1 MRTGYNR
8 YFRIAGPPVKLVVSH
23 LRSTGK
29 QPVHTPSQE
38 IVTPSPASPPSNI
51 PRVWAALL
59 ALLLGYYFVL
69 GPARELWLNYWLIRD
84 GEQGVAV
91 ITKAHWAGH
100 GVFIYRYRLN
110 QKTYTG
116 QDHRSYQ
123 NPKYANVM
131 PGEET
136 VVYFSSSHPSL
147 SAINMPQGVMFG
159 GLPVV
164 LLAWVFVFLLAAT
177 AINPKSRWALRNR
190 QQPVATN
197 GTGDSQDPHSRV
209 PAAEVSAPPPQPD
222 DFVIDKLKVVAW
234 ALLLV
239 LAMAAIVTGVD
250 VLFGRK

>member
-1 MRTGYNR
+1 M
-8 YFRIAGPPVKLVVSH
+8 SH
-23 LRSTGK
+23 SHRTGK
-29 QPVHTPSQE
+29 QPVQTPSQE
-38 IVTPSPASPPSNI
+38 VVAPPSPASPPSNI

-59 ALLLGYYFVL
+59 ALLLVYYFVI

-84 GEQGVAV
+84 GQQGVAV

-100 GVFIYRYRLN
+100 GVFIYRYCVN

-116 QDHRSYQ
+116 QDHRSYR

-131 PGEET
+131 AGEET
-136 VVYFSSSHPSL
+136 VVYFSSSHPWL

-190 QQPVATN
+190 QPVTTN
-197 GTGDSQDPHSRV
+197 GTGDSQDTHSRV
-209 PAAEVSAPPPQPD
+209 PAAEVAAPPRQPH
-222 DFVIDKLKVVAW
+222 DFVIDKLKLVAW
-234 ALLLV
+234 SLLLV
-239 LAMAAIVTGVD
+239 LAMAAIVIGVD